1 MTAVPKMA
9 VIGLNSLES
18 LALRRVAADDCG
30 MRVDSFGSFAE
41 FAPLQDSFD
50 LFVTDSD
57 TVIAY
62 LDFFLPRKPR
72 VGVVCHAS
80 GNASISSGNAS
91 LSSGFASSS
100 SGFTLIG
107 RDIDETR
114 LCSVLKDLGA
124 TLTEPDSDHGDL
136 SPREVEVLKEI
147 ATGKTNKEIADT
159 LCISVNTV
167 ITHRKNISVKLGIR
181 SASAMSLYALMNGII

>member
-30 MRVDSFGSFAE
+30 MRVESFGSFGE
-41 FAPLQDSFD
+41 FAPLQETFD
-50 LFVTDSD
+50 IYVADSD
-57 TVIAY
+57 TALAN
-62 LDFFLPRKPR
+62 LDFFLPRKQR
-72 VGVVCHAS
+72 VAVVCDTACNVS
-80 GNASISSGNAS
+80 ASSGLTSA
-91 LSSGFASSS
+91 S
-100 SGFTLIG
+100 SGFTFIG

-114 LCSVLKDLGA
+114 LCGILNELGS
-124 TLTEPDSDHGDL
+124 TLSEPDSDHGDL